1 MSIEKKAGELLREN
15 RLMCG
20 MSAEQLSDAVFD
32 RFGVEISP
40 SAIRRYERAERCLTL
55 ADTVMFAVAMDI
67 NIQNLVEGLDPRQ
80 TSKNHHKKIGK
91 LSAVVHD
98 VLLKIATEWR
108 GNVDA
113 LIIACAVY
121 ASLPG
126 KYALNAIMGLMEQV
140 ALALRDGAIVPE
152 DLPNGMAILEQE
164 IGKLSEAGNQGVMN
178 REKTK

>member
-1 MSIEKKAGELLREN
+1 MSIRKKAGEILREN

-20 MSAEQLSDAVFD
+20 MSAEQLSDEVFD

-40 SAIRRYERAERCLTL
+40 SAIRRYERAERDLTL

-80 TSKNHHKKIGK
+80 PERTGHKKIGK

-98 VLLKIATEWR
+98 VLVNIATEWR
-108 GNVDA
+108 GNVDS

-126 KYALNAIMGLMEQV
+126 KYALDAIMGLMEQV
-140 ALALRDGAIVPE
+140 TLALRDGAIMPDE
-152 DLPNGMAILEQE
+152 LPNGMDILEQE
-164 IGKLSEAGNQGVMN
+164 IGKLSQKEMESYW
-178 REKTK
+178 R